1 MWDDSPPVLCR
12 CVDPL
17 SVGPRADAIL
27 YSLNVPSE
35 KLLIASFDGE
45 SATYLSVTFGSP
57 SLIIKCTMISA
68 LNTIVHVESLK
79 RFCRVRNI
87 SATPASPAWVATRIC
102 STYLA
107 LGGASYFN
115 AVSRVVRIRNHP
127 LLALIFVPP
136 LTDFSKDPDIPAG
149 RWRDMSF
156 EIESTLR
163 SRLQLGPVKGAGK
176 MAS

>member
-1 MWDDSPPVLCR
+1 MLVSRCSSALYWFLGPVLIPTRNQHGSLYQPMWDDSPPVLRR

-17 SVGPRADAIL
+17 SVGPRADTIL
-27 YSLNVPSE
+27 YSLDVPSE

-57 SLIIKCTMISA
+57 SLIIKCTMIRA

-115 AVSRVVRIRNHP
+115 NI
-127 LLALIFVPP
+127 
-136 LTDFSKDPDIPAG
+136 SKVF
-149 RWRDMSF
+149 WS
-156 EIESTLR
+156 
-163 SRLQLGPVKGAGK
+163 K
-176 MAS
+176 